1 MADAI
6 GMLQFMNSLSSG
18 MFKDSVLFYFC
29 KVHVNP
35 GNTNYVP
42 LITKTLPFSPSCL
55 FGFIGTLGYP
65 IIKSGDVPRFFIK
78 NTIYDINYADN
89 TSTSSSYNLSLQYT
103 VDGNNITIKTSV
115 KMINTGTAYFPNLE
129 FDGLFAALP

>member
-35 GNTNYVP
+35 GNANYVP
-42 LITKTLPFSPSCL
+42 LITKSLPFSPSCL

-65 IIKSGDVPRFFIK
+65 IIKSGDVPRFFTK
-78 NTIYDINYADN
+78 DTIYDINYAD
-89 TSTSSSYNLSLQYT
+89 TSSTSSSYNLSLQYT
-103 VDGNNITIKTSV
+103 VDGNNITIKTSARQV
-115 KMINTGTAYFPNLE
+115 SSGQTYFPNLE
-129 FDGLFAALP
+129 FDGLLAALP